1 MTEVTNYVSDELF
14 HSVGFRHPDE
24 HRENYKI
31 LKEILA
37 GGWISY
43 WPHAKDWGEHR
54 IEINWDADMVKGEFL
69 IPTITCF
76 ADIPYE
82 CLGFHGQKYGQFGIS
97 IDRSYLVIIT
107 SVLLCMCRTFQQVHR
122 PFPVAT

>member
-43 WPHAKDWGEHR
+43 WPHAKDGASTALKSTGTLTW
-54 IEINWDADMVKGEFL
+54 
-69 IPTITCF
+69 
-76 ADIPYE
+76 
-82 CLGFHGQKYGQFGIS
+82 
-97 IDRSYLVIIT
+97 
-107 SVLLCMCRTFQQVHR
+107 
-122 PFPVAT
+122 